1 VVDVTDEPLDP
12 FAGDPEDPAAEL
24 ARLDP
29 ADDVDDIEPLS
40 MREREEVLAE
50 LGDLDVFRTLLEPRG
65 FRGLVVDCE
74 GCAEPH
80 FFDWDLLTGNLRH
93 LLDEGRTR
101 VHEPAFSPD
110 PASYVSWDYAR
121 GYTDGVYETSEASEA
136 DSR

>member
-1 VVDVTDEPLDP
+1 VVVVTDEPLDP
-12 FAGDPEDPAAEL
+12 FAGDPEDPAGEL

-29 ADDVDDIEPLS
+29 AEDVDLLEPLS
-40 MREREEVLAE
+40 VHEREEVLTQ

-65 FRGLVVDCE
+65 YRGLVVDCE

-101 VHEPAFSPD
+101 VHEPAFAPD
-110 PASYVSWDYAR
+110 PSRYVSWDYAR
-121 GYTDGVYETSEASEA
+121 GYADGVCEASEASEA